1 MYLYFLKQRLITVLK
16 VSYHKTTTT
25 GCFTAANICVYYTYT
40 SVIKIFFLSINGSN
54 LGRKSPSK
62 TNDRKRLEDLV
73 FPIDLKKKT
82 AFSTL
87 EIFKSFHIC
96 QIIKRAI

>member
-16 VSYHKTTTT
+16 VSYYKTTTT

-40 SVIKIFFLSINGSN
+40 SVIKSFLSINGSN
-54 LGRKSPSK
+54 LGRKSPST

>member
-1 MYLYFLKQRLITVLK
+1 MYLYFLKQRLITVPK

-25 GCFTAANICVYYTYT
+25 GCFTAANICVYYYTYT

-54 LGRKSPSK
+54 LGRKSPST

-73 FPIDLKKKT
+73 FPIDLKKKLR
-82 AFSTL
+82 S
-87 EIFKSFHIC
+87 
-96 QIIKRAI
+96 QR